1 MNAKLTRTVRRL
13 FAFNLMITLAFAF
26 QGCNKLSREY
36 GISEGTEARQSP
48 AAISVFRNLCDSEG
62 CDTKEVRSLSPRA
75 MDRLQAIIWTP
86 NHFGA
91 HRSETFE
98 WMNKW
103 LASGDRT
110 LVYVGRDFSAMA
122 DYWRQCSENLLQQEE
137 INHGERWNCLEQIA
151 VAQREIDQLRSSV
164 RQSIATPWFLFDY
177 TNSVEKQVKSVS
189 GPWADSIDISKSR
202 IFLRGVPV
210 GMNLRSYSD
219 LKKVFDR
226 EPAPISATA
235 TTGNGAPATAPNT
248 IAPPANTP
256 AAPDYEFEWSK
267 QDADML
273 TAIKMFPESDRPRLD
288 FLLATQEREPLIAE
302 ITSSKWGKSRVI
314 VLANSSM
321 ISNLGLINDQNRS
334 LARRLIAKLPKKSV
348 GFVSGSLDPIVRKDD
363 LAEQQK
369 GFEMLTIWPL
379 NVVTLHAVFLGMLAL
394 IALFPIFG
402 RPKLLPRKSHRDFGL
417 HVDAVGAM
425 LLKSKDRFYA
435 LATIADYFRQ
445 VRKEPTSPWAN
456 VDPVSQQDPTSP
468 FAK

>member
-1 MNAKLTRTVRRL
+1 MNSKLSKMVRQL
-13 FAFNLMITLAFAF
+13 ISVVLLVTFTFAS

-36 GISEGTEARQSP
+36 GISEGAEARQSP
-48 AAISVFRNLCDSEG
+48 AAISIFRNLCDSEG

-75 MDRLQAIIWTP
+75 MDRLKAIVWSP

-98 WMNKW
+98 WMNQW

-110 LVYVGRDFSAMA
+110 LVYVGRDFSAME
-122 DYWRQCSENLLQQEE
+122 DYWRQCSEKLLQAENNQE
-137 INHGERWNCLEQIA
+137 ERWNCLEQIA
-151 VAQREIDQLRSSV
+151 IAQRELDQLRSSV
-164 RQSIATPWFLFDY
+164 RQNVATPWFLFDY

-189 GPWADSIDISKSR
+189 GPWADSIDMSKSR

-210 GMNLRSYSD
+210 GMNHRSYSD
-219 LKKVFDR
+219 LKKIFDR
-226 EPAPISATA
+226 EPAPISAPA
-235 TTGNGAPATAPNT
+235 TTNTGAPATAPNT
-248 IAPPANTP
+248 IAPPANSP
-256 AAPDYEFEWSK
+256 AAPEFELEWSK

-273 TAIKMFPESDRPRLD
+273 TAIKMFPESDLPRLD
-288 FLLATQEREPLIAE
+288 FLLATKDREPLIAE

-321 ISNLGLINDQNRS
+321 ISNLGLINDQNRT

-363 LAEQQK
+363 LGEQQK
-369 GFEMLTIWPL
+369 GFEMLTIWPI

-456 VDPVSQQDPTSP
+456 VDPVAQQDPTSP

>member
-1 MNAKLTRTVRRL
+1 
-13 FAFNLMITLAFAF
+13 
-26 QGCNKLSREY
+26 
-36 GISEGTEARQSP
+36 
-48 AAISVFRNLCDSEG
+48 
-62 CDTKEVRSLSPRA
+62 
-75 MDRLQAIIWTP
+75 
-86 NHFGA
+86 
-91 HRSETFE
+91 
-98 WMNKW
+98 MNKW

-110 LVYVGRDFSAMA
+110 LVYVGRDFSAMS
-122 DYWRQCSENLLQQEE
+122 DYWRQCSESLMQEDKNQE
-137 INHGERWNCLEQIA
+137 ERWNCLEQIA
-151 VAQREIDQLRSSV
+151 FEQREIDQLRSSV
-164 RQSIATPWFLFDY
+164 RQNVATPWFLFDY
-177 TNSVEKQVKSVS
+177 TNSVEKQVKAVS
-189 GPWADSIDISKSR
+189 GPWADSIDVSQSR

-219 LKKVFDR
+219 LKKAFDR
-226 EPAPISATA
+226 EPAPISATT
-235 TTGNGAPATAPNT
+235 TTGTPTAGTPATAPNAV
-248 IAPPANTP
+248 APPAN
-256 AAPDYEFEWSK
+256 APDFEFQWSQ

-288 FLLATQEREPLIAE
+288 FLLATQDREPLIAE

-348 GFVSGSLDPIVRKDD
+348 GFVSGSLDPTVRKDD

-402 RPKLLPRKSHRDFGL
+402 RPKLLPRKSNRDFGL

-456 VDPVSQQDPTSP
+456 VDPVAQQDPTSP